1 MEISGR
7 QNEIIEIKSSR
18 VNYIMDTVEN
28 KVVDWK
34 IRSKKIPRRHQRD
47 KKVRAF

>member
-18 VNYIMDTVEN
+18 VNDIMDTVEN

-34 IRSKKIPRRHQRD
+34 IRSKRFLEGIKEIKR
-47 KKVRAF
+47 